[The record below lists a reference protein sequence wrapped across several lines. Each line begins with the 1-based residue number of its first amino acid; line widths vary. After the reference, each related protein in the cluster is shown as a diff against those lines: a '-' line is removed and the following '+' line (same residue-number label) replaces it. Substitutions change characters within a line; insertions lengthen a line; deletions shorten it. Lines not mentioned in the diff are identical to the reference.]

1 MTILVTGAGG
11 FIGYHTCKA
20 LIARG
25 ESVVGVDNLNNYYD
39 FRLKEARIAEL
50 QAIKGAGQFVLHKMS
65 IADAG
70 AMAGLAQRYPDI
82 THILHLA
89 AQAGVRYSL
98 ENPMAYAESNLTGH
112 LNMLELARRAPKLK
126 HFVYASSSSV
136 YGANTKVPFSVKDA
150 VDHPISLYAA
160 TKRSAELMTESYAR
174 LYRIPS
180 TGLRYFTVYG
190 PWGRP
195 DMAYF
200 SFTKAILE
208 GNTIAL
214 FNNGD
219 MRRDFTHIDDIVKG
233 TIAALDKPAGG
244 TPPHSV
250 YNLGN
255 HRPEPLS
262 ALVHAIENAAGK
274 RAITEKKPMQPGD
287 VYETY
292 ADISESKADLGF
304 TPTVALADGIPQ
316 FVEWFRSYYKM

>member
-208 GNTIAL
+208 GSTIAL

-233 TIAALDKPAGG
+233 TIAALDKPAGV

-262 ALVHAIENAAGK
+262 ALVHAIENATGK

>member
-11 FIGYHTCKA
+11 FIGFHASKA
-20 LIARG
+20 LMARG

-50 QAIKGAGQFVLHKMS
+50 QSIKGPGQFILHKMS
-65 IADAG
+65 IADTG
-70 AMAGLAQRYPDI
+70 AMTGLGQRYPDI

-150 VDHPISLYAA
+150 VDHPVSLYAA
-160 TKRSAELMTESYAR
+160 TKRSAELMSESYAR
-174 LYRIPS
+174 LYHIPS

-195 DMAYF
+195 DMAYY

-208 GNTIAL
+208 GTRIAL

-219 MRRDFTHIDDIVKG
+219 MRRDFTYIDDIIAG
-233 TIAALDKPAGG
+233 TLAAVDKPAQG
-244 TPPHSV
+244 TPAHRV

-255 HRPEPLS
+255 HRPEPLM
-262 ALVHAIENAAGK
+262 ALVNAIESATGK

-292 ADISESKADLGF
+292 ADISESEQNLDF
-304 TPTVALADGIPQ
+304 RPTTSLADGIPQ
-316 FVEWFRSYYKM
+316 FVEWYKYHHKI